1 MELESQSVINPH
13 NCYGNYAQ
21 LSKISPIKTWI
32 KFITPLSSF
41 GPSLECLVLES
52 SQISW
57 ISPLSAS
64 LIFLDLA
71 LIIGPTRTCNGPF
84 NGACWF
90 SSNPSSNLSCPSEK
104 SLGQYVF
111 VKTQICLDKSVSLHT
126 HPNFFKYGHVYIYN
140 ILKFKHIT
148 RIYIY
153 IYIIDGG
160 DFHPSNMNSIETF
173 FL

>member
-1 MELESQSVINPH
+1 M
-13 NCYGNYAQ
+13 
-21 LSKISPIKTWI
+21 
-32 KFITPLSSF
+32 TPSF
-41 GPSLECLVLES
+41 SFEPSLECLVLES

-57 ISPLSAS
+57 ISPLNAS

-71 LIIGPTRTCNGPF
+71 LIIGPNRTCNGSF

-90 SSNPSSNLSCPSEK
+90 SSSPGSNLSCPSEK
-104 SLGQYVF
+104 SLGLYVF

-126 HPNFFKYGHVYIYN
+126 HPNFFKHGHVYKYN

-148 RIYIY
+148 RIY